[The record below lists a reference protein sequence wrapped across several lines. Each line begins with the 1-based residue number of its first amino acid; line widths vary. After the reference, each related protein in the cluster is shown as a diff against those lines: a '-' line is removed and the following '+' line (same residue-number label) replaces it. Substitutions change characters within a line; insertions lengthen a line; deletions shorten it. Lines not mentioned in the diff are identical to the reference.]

1 MRIKIVG
8 ENDCARATRGLLR
21 QAGFAVTEFLPA
33 DAVTSAPQA
42 GYVITVET
50 HTASEIAFDS
60 ADSPLEAAVLRHV
73 AQLSK
78 LPVIVDRP
86 GGIVHGDRELR
97 ILAPKDDPEQATA
110 VEFGILRGL
119 LDLAGP
125 KLHGG
130 PAPPAP
136 APTRGWLGRLLPVVA
151 FIICPVALWALGV
164 PRGAHAAPAP
174 NLTAGR
180 QGMVSL
186 RGRDADDNLLALA
199 ISPSALYPQLQQG
212 ASQMNLALVGGAV
225 VSSALYDSSNS
236 ALLVHC
242 VVGCT
247 AASGF
252 SDNTAFS
259 VGSTAINVM
268 GAYYTSGSAPSI
280 SSGNAGRLRMDSN
293 SYLYTD
299 CVVGCSG
306 GSFNNNADAVSTS
319 SNNGQSAAWLYAF
332 NGTTWDRLRDDTN
345 KYLYV
350 DVGNSSIAVTG
361 TFWQSTQ
368 PVSGTVTA
376 NEGGT
381 WTVQPGNT
389 ANTTPWLVTLS
400 GTNSTV
406 PASESG
412 AWTVQPGNTANTTP
426 WLVSLSG
433 ANSTV
438 PASESGS
445 WTVAATESGTWT
457 VQPGNTANTTPWL
470 VTLSGTNSSVPTTES
485 GSWTVTA
492 NAGTGTFGTQDASD
506 GATGSAVPLK
516 AAYLGGQNASGNLTG
531 FYVDPC
537 EQKGRSVANINLTA
551 SGQIIT
557 GSNYTFLCSVL
568 LVTATA
574 QNIAFVE
581 GTGTTCGTGT
591 AALAGG
597 ATAATGQNWAAN
609 GGFALGSGQAWVM
622 KTATSGDNVC
632 LLLSGSGQASG
643 NVTYVQLSTAN

>member
-33 DAVTSAPQA
+33 DAVMNAPQA

-50 HTASEIAFDS
+50 HAGSQIAFDS
-60 ADSPLEAAVLRHV
+60 TDSPLEAAVLRHV
-73 AQLSK
+73 SQLSK

-97 ILAPKDDPEQATA
+97 ILAPRDDPEQATA

-125 KLHGG
+125 KLHAA

-136 APTRGWLGRLLPVVA
+136 AHARGWLARLLPVIV
-151 FIICPVALWALGV
+151 FVICPVAFGALGL
-164 PRGAHAAPAP
+164 PRTAHAAPPP
-174 NLTAGR
+174 NLTAGWQGLPAGR
-180 QGMVSL
+180 HGMVSL
-186 RGRDADDNLLALA
+186 RGRDAENNLLALA
-199 ISPSALYPQLQQG
+199 IPPNALYPQLQQG
-212 ASQMNLALVGGAV
+212 TSQMNLAQVGGTA
-225 VSSALYDSSNS
+225 VSSALYDSSNN

-252 SDNTAFS
+252 SDNAAFS
-259 VGSTAINVM
+259 VGSTAINVI
-268 GAYYTSGSAPSI
+268 GAYYTSGSAPAISSGDAGRVRMDANSYLFVDCVTGCSASAGFTDNSAFTAGTTAETNI
-280 SSGNAGRLRMDSN
+280 GGVYNDSLAALSSGNAAAARLTLYRAVHINLRN
-293 SYLYTD
+293 S
-299 CVVGCSG
+299 SG
-306 GSFNNNADAVSTS
+306 AEMGTSGSA
-319 SNNGQSAAWLYAF
+319 
-332 NGTTWDRLRDDTN
+332 
-345 KYLYV
+345 LYV
-350 DVGNSSIAVTG
+350 QFPSA
-361 TFWQSTQ
+361 QSVS
-368 PVSGTVTA
+368 VSGTPSVSI
-376 NEGGT
+376 
-381 WTVQPGNT
+381 
-389 ANTTPWLVTLS
+389 S
-400 GTNSTV
+400 GT
-406 PASESG
+406 P
-412 AWTVQPGNTANTTP
+412 
-426 WLVSLSG
+426 
-433 ANSTV
+433 
-438 PASESGS
+438 
-445 WTVAATESGTWT
+445 
-457 VQPGNTANTTPWL
+457 
-470 VTLSGTNSSVPTTES
+470 
-485 GSWTVTA
+485 TVTA
-492 NAGTGTFGTQDASD
+492 NAGTGTFGTSDAAD
-506 GATGSAVPLK
+506 GSTGSAVPSK

-551 SGQIIT
+551 SGQIIS

-581 GTGTTCGTGT
+581 GTGTTCGTST

-597 ATAATGQNWAAN
+597 GTAATGENWAAN

-622 KTATSGDNVC
+622 KTASSGDNVC

-643 NVTYVQLSTAN
+643 NVTYVQLSAAY

>member
-42 GYVITVET
+42 GYIITVGT
-50 HTASEIAFDS
+50 HAASEIAFDS

-97 ILAPKDDPEQATA
+97 ILAPIDDPEQATA

-130 PAPPAP
+130 PASPAP
-136 APTRGWLGRLLPVVA
+136 APTRGWLARLLPVIA
-151 FIICPVALWALGV
+151 FIICPVALWALGA

-212 ASQMNLALVGGAV
+212 ASQMNLALVGGVAV
-225 VSSALYDSSNS
+225 SGALYDSSNN
-236 ALLVHC
+236 ALMVHC

-252 SDNTAFS
+252 SDNAAFS
-259 VGSTAINVM
+259 VGSTAINVI
-268 GAYYTSGSAPSI
+268 GAYYTSGSAPAI
-280 SSGNAGRLRMDSN
+280 SSGDAGRVRMDSN

-319 SNNGQSAAWLYAF
+319 STNGQSAAWLYAF
-332 NGTTWDRLRDDTN
+332 NGSTWDRLRDDTN

-350 DVGNSSIAVTG
+350 DVSNSSLAVTG

-376 NEGGT
+376 NEG
-381 WTVQPGNT
+381 
-389 ANTTPWLVTLS
+389 
-400 GTNSTV
+400 
-406 PASESG
+406 
-412 AWTVQPGNTANTTP
+412 
-426 WLVSLSG
+426 
-433 ANSTV
+433 
-438 PASESGS
+438 
-445 WTVAATESGTWT
+445 GTWT